1 VEPVLRTNWPRQLIR
16 LLVFFSF
23 LLAACTTTPTPPVTP
38 SLDLT
43 ANSATPTPPGLTAPP
58 TITPSPTPI
67 PIELVVCQTDAPAS
81 LYLYGDDT
89 SARAGILDALF
100 DGPIDSAGYSYQPVI
115 LASLPS
121 LENGGAGIAEVEVR
135 PGDTVVDAATGEVT
149 LLGPGVQLAQ
159 PDGSRV
165 VYTGTE
171 PARTVQVS
179 AMFTLLPNLTWS
191 DGQPLT
197 ADDSL
202 FSYEMGSSP
211 DTPVSKFVV
220 NRTARYEVVDDFS
233 TRWTSLP
240 GWLDTE
246 FFLRFWTPLPRHL
259 YGNLS
264 AAALLADASVARHP
278 VGWGPF
284 VLGSEDWEG
293 GDHLTMVRNPN
304 YFRAAEGWPHVDR
317 LTFRFG
323 LTPEAI
329 LDEMRAGR
337 CHIGAENVDF
347 AGLTNELLAAGLA
360 GDLLPQFASSTSF
373 EHLDF
378 GILPTEDYERSAG
391 EELFQDV
398 RVRQAV
404 AYCLDR
410 QTLVDQLLNGLAEI
424 PDSYVPQAHPL
435 YAAGQVTIYPF
446 DPERGRA
453 LLEEAGWSD
462 QNGDGVRESGRRKLV
477 MDYASGPPGSAF
489 REELMQL
496 IQTQL
501 RDPCGIE
508 VQPALYSLEELYD
521 PWPIGLLFGR
531 RFDLG
536 QFPWRTGIEPHCEL
550 YVSEAIPSGQNPGGA
565 NDTGYSNPDFDRACL
580 AAKSALDAATRQA
593 RHAEAQA
600 IFTRD
605 LPSLPLFL
613 RLKIGVVTPRVQGYA
628 LNPTTDSDLWN
639 VEQISLAP

>member
-1 VEPVLRTNWPRQLIR
+1 MRTIWPRQLVW
-16 LLVFFSF
+16 LLVFLSF
-23 LLAACTTTPTPPVTP
+23 LLTACTTTPTPPVTQA
-38 SLDLT
+38 LDPT
-43 ANSATPTPPGLTAPP
+43 PESSTPTLPGPTLPP
-58 TITPSPTPI
+58 TFTPSPTPV
-67 PIELVVCQTDAPAS
+67 PIELIVCQTDAPTS

-89 SARAGILDALF
+89 SARAGIFDALF
-100 DGPIDSAGYSYQPVI
+100 DGPIDSAGYSYQAVI

-121 LENGGAGIAEVEVR
+121 LENGGASLAEVEVR

-159 PDGSRV
+159 LDGSQV

-179 AMFTLLPNLTWS
+179 AAFSLLPGLTWS

-197 ADDSL
+197 AADSL
-202 FSYEMGSSP
+202 FSYEIASSP
-211 DTPVSKFVV
+211 DTPISKFVV
-220 NRTARYEVVDDFS
+220 NRTARYEIVDDL
-233 TRWTSLP
+233 TARWTGRA
-240 GWLDTE
+240 GWVDAE

-259 YGNLS
+259 YGNL
-264 AAALLADASVARHP
+264 AAASLLTDASVAHHP

-284 VLGSEDWEG
+284 MLGLDDWDG

-304 YFRAAEGWPHVDR
+304 YFRAAEGLPRVDR

-323 LTPEAI
+323 LTPGVI
-329 LDEMRAGR
+329 LEELRAGR
-337 CHIGAENVDF
+337 CHVGAENVDF
-347 AGLTNELLAAGLA
+347 VGLTNDLLAAGLA
-360 GDLLPQFASSTSF
+360 GDLLPQFTSSTSF

-378 GILPTEDYERSAG
+378 GVLPAEDYERPAG
-391 EELFQDV
+391 AELFQDA

-410 QTLVDQLLNGLAEI
+410 QALVDQLLNGLAEI

-435 YAAGQVTIYPF
+435 YASGQVTVYAF

-453 LLEEAGWSD
+453 LLEESGWAD
-462 QNGDGVRESGRRKLV
+462 ANGDGVRESGRRKLAV
-477 MDYASGPPGSAF
+477 DYASGPPGSAF
-489 REELMQL
+489 REELMLL
-496 IQTQL
+496 IQAQL
-501 RDPCGIE
+501 RDHCGIE
-508 VQPALYSLEELYD
+508 IRPTLHALEELYD
-521 PWPIGLLFGR
+521 PWPTGLLFGR

-550 YVSEAIPSGQNPGGA
+550 YITDAIPSGQNPGGA
-565 NDTGYSNPDFDRACL
+565 NDIGYSNPDFDRACL
-580 AAKSALDAATRQA
+580 AAKNALAAATRQA

-613 RLKIGVVTPRVQGYA
+613 RLKIGVVMPRVQGYA

-639 VEQISLAP
+639 VEQMGLAP